1 MNRFPLLLIFVTNY
15 EENNPQS
22 YHVRHWLF
30 RLLSSCY
37 FGNRWRIL
45 FVVFTAK
52 TLRASMALGE
62 GFVQKFLQRRAFDI
76 FMFGYVDGIHTEF
89 PSVSIRKAI
98 TMFRKR
104 YELEPDDFN
113 EESAYSTYN
122 RMKAEIKEFD
132 RERKSAA

>member
-1 MNRFPLLLIFVTNY
+1 
-15 EENNPQS
+15 
-22 YHVRHWLF
+22 
-30 RLLSSCY
+30 
-37 FGNRWRIL
+37 
-45 FVVFTAK
+45 
-52 TLRASMALGE
+52 MALGE

-98 TMFRKR
+98 TMFRMR